1 MSNLI
6 STDGSVDMGESEVN
20 EDMSG
25 DDMGESEVNE
35 DMSGDGRTEEHVAR
49 AAQFP
54 QLNFEGI

>member
-6 STDGSVDMGESEVN
+6 STDGSV
-20 EDMSG
+20 
-25 DDMGESEVNE
+25 DMGESEVNE